1 MKTIYKQGISE
12 ASTYII
18 FLNVTPPPHTS
29 GGITG
34 LVWIAPSMSRLLCV
48 KLFNVWLQDCV

>member
-48 KLFNVWLQDCV
+48 KLFNVWL